1 MPRRPASATQ
11 ADIARAIRAMQDA
24 GYRNVRVI
32 LSEGTVIVEAVS
44 NESRAAP
51 DPMRIIPL

>member
-11 ADIARAIRAMQDA
+11 ADIARAIRAMQNA

-32 LSEGTVIVEAVS
+32 LSEGTLIVEAVS
-44 NESRAAP
+44 KGSRAAP